1 LKKSRLIDET
11 LAFNVKSFNAAIL
24 RSKSEFNGLY
34 IERFDGSNATGV
46 FRLTYQKCKFY
57 YITNESLQVQ
67 YPKPLDANWKAA
79 VLNAAKDVLEV
90 RATRSNSNAETT
102 CPAIMIV
109 SAANERNRQMICTST
124 RDKARTLLCNK
135 HQNTGSTE
143 QSSSLT
149 STVSTISIG
158 ASLNTHDGSTTPSLT
173 QDEQDVRNAQ
183 AKMHATC
190 SVLHLNDPGMM

>member
-1 LKKSRLIDET
+1 M
-11 LAFNVKSFNAAIL
+11 
-24 RSKSEFNGLY
+24 
-34 IERFDGSNATGV
+34 
-46 FRLTYQKCKFY
+46 
-57 YITNESLQVQ
+57 Q

-102 CPAIMIV
+102 CPAITIV
-109 SAANERNRQMICTST
+109 SAANKRKRQMICTST
-124 RDKARTLLCNK
+124 RDEARTLLCNK
-135 HQNTGSTE
+135 HQNSTGSTE

-149 STVSTISIG
+149 SPVSTISIG
-158 ASLNTHDGSTTPSLT
+158 ALLNTHDGSTTPSFT

-190 SVLHLNDPGMM
+190 SVLHLNNPGMM